1 METETLQI
9 KTSRRED
16 LIDITDQVQQAVAR
30 QGLQDGRVFLHCP
43 HTTCGLTIN
52 ENADPD
58 VAHDILLALK
68 RLVPHNSKGFRHAEG
83 NSDAH
88 VKASMMGC
96 GLNVFVEHGGLVLGT
111 WQGIYLCDFDGP
123 RTRRVLVRSTAW
135 RD

>member
-9 KTSRRED
+9 TTSQREE
-16 LIDITDQVQQAVAR
+16 LIDITDQVQEAVKR
-30 QGLQDGRVFLHCP
+30 QGLEDGRVFLHCH

-68 RLVPHNSKGFRHAEG
+68 RLAPRDSKGFRHAEG

-96 GLNVFVEHGGLVLGT
+96 GLNVFVERGALVLGT

-123 RTRRVLVRSTAW
+123 RKRRVLVRPTAW